1 MTTTPA
7 VPRDSGH
14 WRTSLTDYLAP
25 AAVVSEGTALGLQWE
40 LRELTPYTTHRW
52 NGPTSKSVRGAADQP
67 ESTVERADYRLA
79 VRPVVRTARGFARGS
94 LTWTNLPH
102 MRNRLALQPE
112 QHRWM
117 SQFAALYRAGLPVGQ
132 TADNDWLYLDEF
144 TNPVLWS
151 MLDQAE
157 ALGVT
162 MLGATARTTVRRAAI
177 AELRLDVRRD
187 GDDLRLDPVLT
198 LDDTPHA
205 LACARPIGD
214 HGIYT
219 FDLALPRTLRLAPTA
234 APLRAEQLALLGGR
248 SDMRLGVRI
257 PAAESG
263 EFLGEFV
270 PQLRTRIEVASAD
283 GSVPLPQPAPP
294 ALVVTARFRARNG
307 LDLAWSW
314 AATAH
319 GATVPEL
326 ATVLPSGILPAS
338 WYGQPLPLPQS
349 LRGIDAAEIAATLLP
364 KLEALPGVRVVREGT
379 APQYRELTGTPHLTV
394 TTVPTEKL
402 DWFDLGVVVT
412 VDGRDI
418 PFTPLFRAL
427 AQGRRKLLLV
437 DGSYLS
443 LRHPAFAPLVA
454 LIDESRD
461 LEEWETGPVISRYQ
475 TEAWAELEE
484 VADVVD
490 AAPQWRAL
498 LAEAAADSPRPV
510 PAPDGLTATLRPYQA
525 EGFSWLAFLWR
536 HRLGGI
542 LADDMGLGKTLQCLA
557 LIQHAA
563 NSAEGRVPFLVVAP
577 TSVLGTWASEAA
589 RFTPGLRVRVID
601 ATEARSG
608 ISVASVAADA
618 DVVVTSYALLRL
630 DAEAFTEIAG
640 GAGWAGLILDEAQF
654 VKNAGTRIHEVV
666 SELAIP
672 VTIAV
677 TGTPMEN
684 SLTELHALCALVA
697 PGLLPPS
704 RQFVDRFVRVIEE
717 ARPGVSRGRGAG
729 AGPAVTAAE
738 RTARVGELR
747 RRLRPFL
754 LRRIK
759 EQVAPELPP
768 KQEQVLTV
776 ALEPAH
782 RALYDVFLQRERQ
795 KLFGLLEDLDRNRFI
810 VFRSLTL
817 LRMLALDARLI
828 DAEEYGDIPSS
839 KLDVL
844 LDQLDEVIAEG
855 HRTLVFSQFTS
866 YLARA
871 AQRLDAAGIAY
882 VMLDGSTRR
891 REDVIAAFRTGT
903 APVFLIS
910 LKAGGFGLTLTEAD
924 YVFLLDP
931 WWNPA
936 SEDQAIDRT
945 HRIGQDKPVF
955 VYRMIAEDT
964 IEEKVMQLKARKAA
978 LFDAVIDDDELFSSS
993 LDAADIRELL
1003 S

>member
-1 MTTTPA
+1 MTTP
-7 VPRDSGH
+7 PDERSDGGH
-14 WRTSLTDYLAP
+14 WRTSLSDYLAP
-25 AAVVSEGTALGLQWE
+25 APAATEGTALGLQWE

-52 NGPTSKSVRGAADQP
+52 NGPTSKSVRGASEQP

-79 VRPVVRTARGFARGS
+79 VRPVLRTARGFARGN

-102 MRNRLALQPE
+102 MRNRLQLHPE
-112 QHRWM
+112 QHRWL
-117 SQFAALYRAGLPVGQ
+117 SQFAALYRAGLPAGQ
-132 TADNDWLYLDEF
+132 TADNDWYFLDDF

-162 MLGATARTTVRRAAI
+162 MLGATTRTTVRRAAT
-177 AELRLDVRRD
+177 AELRLDVRTD
-187 GDDLRLDPVLT
+187 GDSLRLDPVLT
-198 LDDTPHA
+198 LDGGAHP
-205 LACARPIGD
+205 LAYARPLGD
-214 HGIYT
+214 HGIYGFT
-219 FDLALPRTLRLAPTA
+219 LGLPRTLTLAPTT

-248 SDMRLGVRI
+248 SEMRLGLVI
-257 PAAESG
+257 PDAEAR
-263 EFLGEFV
+263 EFLDHFV
-270 PQLRTRIEVASAD
+270 PRLRSRIDVASAD
-283 GSVPLPQPAPP
+283 GTVALPAPAAP
-294 ALVVTARFRARNG
+294 ALVVTARFRARHG
-307 LDLAWSW
+307 LDLSWSW
-314 AATAH
+314 ATAP
-319 GATVPEL
+319 GAAVPAL
-326 ATVLPSGILPAS
+326 GDIVPPGTLPAA
-338 WYGQPLPLPQS
+338 WYAEPLPLPQS
-349 LRGIDAAEIAATLLP
+349 LRGIEAAEIAATLLP
-364 KLEALPGVRVVREGT
+364 TLEALPGVRVVREGT
-379 APQYRELTGTPHLTV
+379 APNYRELTGTPHLTV

-443 LRHPAFAPLVA
+443 LRHPAFAPLLA

-461 LEEWETGPVISRYQ
+461 LTEWEAGPVISRYQ

-498 LAEAAADSPRPV
+498 LADAAADAPHPV
-510 PAPDGLTATLRPYQA
+510 PAPAGLTATLRPYQA

-563 NSAEGRVPFLVVAP
+563 NSSEARVPFLVVAP

-589 RFTPGLRVRVID
+589 RFTPGLTVRVID
-601 ATEARSG
+601 ATSARTG
-608 ISVASVAADA
+608 RSVASIAADA
-618 DVVVTSYALLRL
+618 DIVVTSYALLRL
-630 DAEAFTEIAG
+630 DAAAFTEVADG
-640 GAGWAGLILDEAQF
+640 GGWAGLILDEAQF
-654 VKNAGTRIHEVV
+654 VKNADTRIYAVV
-666 SELAIP
+666 SELAVP
-672 VTIAV
+672 LTVAV

-684 SLTELHALCALVA
+684 SLTELHALCAIVA
-697 PGLLPPS
+697 PGLLPPA
-704 RQFVDRFVRVIEE
+704 RQFGDRFVRVIEE

-738 RTARVGELR
+738 RTARVAELR

-754 LRRIK
+754 LRRLK

-776 ALEPAH
+776 TLEPAH

-828 DAEEYGDIPSS
+828 DPEEYADIPSS

-844 LDQLDEVIAEG
+844 LDQLGEVIAEG

-866 YLARA
+866 YLAHA
-871 AQRLDAAGIAY
+871 AQRLEAAGIGY

-891 REDVIAAFRTGT
+891 REDVIAAFRAGT

-945 HRIGQDKPVF
+945 HRIGQDAPVF

-978 LFDAVIDDDELFSSS
+978 LFDAVIDDDELFSTG